1 MVREAPFI
9 SKALKIVSVAIT
21 LAIVAIAV
29 TASYSGYEEYGAL
42 TSVGNVSASQLSAV
56 LNGSTLVISGLNV
69 PNKMTYP
76 LTLELFGNVSIDHT
90 KVGNFDTGTF
100 LIQPGHSQGINVSIP
115 LNFDALLN
123 NSDAVSNSNILT
135 VNTTVD
141 ARMIPL
147 LGINITK
154 STNLTIGP
162 IVGLG

>member
-9 SKALKIVSVAIT
+9 SKALKIVSIAIT

-42 TSVGNVSASQLSAV
+42 TSFGNVSASQLSAV
-56 LNGSTLVISGLNV
+56 LNGSTLEISGLNV

-76 LTLELFGNVSIDHT
+76 LTLELFGNVSIDNM

-100 LIQPGHSQGINVSIP
+100 LIQPGGSRGINVSIP
-115 LNFDALLN
+115 LNLDALLN
-123 NSDAVSNSNILT
+123 NTEAFSNSNILT

-154 STNLTIGP
+154 STNMTIGP
-162 IVGLG
+162 IAGLG